1 LSREVAVPR
10 AKSNPSSGE
19 SERKWLGHG
28 LASHRR
34 PWALEEELFGPDSR
48 IARQR
53 VLDALEAALAEE
65 ESELT
70 RMANHLHGQ
79 AVRIAGLKQRLEA
92 LRESQR
98 SLPPSS
104 ESAAGDTGTGPR
116 LRATAEPDYRLCR
129 CEGFEVDS
137 PTRRVGVVDGLRY
150 QSRIDRPDLLEIRA
164 GPFGRQI
171 LLIPV
176 EEVDQILFEEG
187 RLILRST
194 PHLRHDYFPD
204 LLSRLRGR
212 THDGSPRAV

>member
-1 LSREVAVPR
+1 VPR

-19 SERKWLGHG
+19 SEREWLG
-28 LASHRR
+28 RR
-34 PWALEEELFGPDSR
+34 PASRRRRWALEEELFGPDSR

-53 VLDALEAALAEE
+53 LLEALEDDLDME
-65 ESELT
+65 ESELS
-70 RMANHLHGQ
+70 RMAEQLQRQ
-79 AVRIAGLKQRLEA
+79 AARIAGLKRRLEA
-92 LRESQR
+92 LRESPR

-104 ESAAGDTGTGPR
+104 EFAAGVTGAGPS
-116 LRATAEPDYRLCR
+116 LRATVEPDYTLCR

-150 QSRIDRPDLLEIRA
+150 HSRIDRPDVLAVRA
-164 GPFGRQI
+164 GPFGRQL

-194 PHLRHDYFPD
+194 PHLRHEYFLD
-204 LLSRLRGR
+204 LLSRLRDR
-212 THDGSPRAV
+212 RQNGSPQAT

>member
-1 LSREVAVPR
+1 
-10 AKSNPSSGE
+10 
-19 SERKWLGHG
+19 
-28 LASHRR
+28 
-34 PWALEEELFGPDSR
+34 
-48 IARQR
+48 
-53 VLDALEAALAEE
+53 LDALEAALAEE

-70 RMANHLHGQ
+70 RLASQLHRQ
-79 AVRIAGLKQRLEA
+79 AARIAGLKQRLEA
-92 LRESQR
+92 LRESPR

-104 ESAAGDTGTGPR
+104 DSAAGEAGTGPS
-116 LRATAEPDYRLCR
+116 LIATVEPDYRLCR

-150 QSRIDRPDLLEIRA
+150 HSRIDRPDLLEVRA
-164 GPFGRQI
+164 GPFGRKL

-194 PHLRHDYFPD
+194 PHLRHEHFPD

-212 THDGSPRAV
+212 RHDGSPRAA